1 MTALTRSM
9 TKIFSMISMI
19 RFFIFAFS
27 GSQGVDSFISQK
39 QFPTSTSLSMAVLG
53 YEDYLDR
60 VVSYEVTVP
69 KPIGVVFGENPD
81 PYFGLS
87 VDDVS
92 EGMNGGIAGLRVGD
106 QLLAVNE
113 KVVVGKNFD
122 DVMGLLQ
129 NEPKNLDLLLY
140 RGPARQLFTVLY
152 NQLEEGESIY
162 DDEDVYEDEGSEP
175 VIMDESYESP
185 VRIEVKE
192 QKPLTPG
199 DFVKA
204 FGKLGSMM
212 AETLTSPAEPKD
224 SNDTPS
230 SSQPKKKTGFFGI
243 GGEAVQLDSEEAR
256 GYRRE
261 KIDPDADKPYED

>member
-1 MTALTRSM
+1 
-9 TKIFSMISMI
+9 
-19 RFFIFAFS
+19 
-27 GSQGVDSFISQK
+27 
-39 QFPTSTSLSMAVLG
+39 MAAIG
-53 YEDYLDR
+53 YEQLLDR

-69 KPIGVVFGENPD
+69 KPIGVVFGENPA
-81 PYFGLS
+81 PYLGLS

-92 EGMNGGIAGLRVGD
+92 EGMNGGIAGLRIGD

-113 KVVVGKNFD
+113 KVVVGKDFD
-122 DVMGLLQ
+122 TVMNLLQ

-140 RGPARQLFTVLY
+140 RGPARQLFTVLF

-162 DDEDVYEDEGSEP
+162 DDDDDYEDEDSEP

-212 AETLTSPAEPKD
+212 AETLTSEPKD
-224 SNDTPS
+224 SIDTPAS

-243 GGEAVQLDSEEAR
+243 GGEAVQLDAEEAR

-261 KIDPDADKPYED
+261 KNEPDE